1 MFLSGWVS
9 SQLDGSQITQP
20 VAFFVVLTSSRR
32 TTPPELDSYFC
43 LAIDPL
49 EPLFCVM
56 CTTVILK
63 NTEDHGN
70 NKKFLEEDTGT

>member
-1 MFLSGWVS
+1 MGIIPTRW
-9 SQLDGSQITQP
+9 ITDY
-20 VAFFVVLTSSRR
+20 AAGGILVVLTSSGR

-56 CTTVILK
+56 YTTVIPK
-63 NTEDHGN
+63 NTEEH
-70 NKKFLEEDTGT
+70 